1 MMKCW
6 KSDPSH
12 RPTFGCLSADLRMM
26 MKEEE
31 QVSIVELTWATTNFN
46 CLSMPPCISTVKLW
60 NLPFST
66 NFEYL
71 QAATA

>member
-12 RPTFGCLSADLRMM
+12 RPSFGRLSADLRMM

-31 QVSIVELTWATTNFN
+31 QVSSSVEITLATIAFL
-46 CLSMPPCISTVKLW
+46 CPHGS
-60 NLPFST
+60 
-66 NFEYL
+66 L
-71 QAATA
+71 Q